1 MDYKNFLFIFL
12 ALFKIFH
19 CQSTE
24 TYNNSNKLQVANVDD
39 QFILYW
45 KKLNDEILIEVHVK
59 TTGWVGVGIS
69 PNGGILSTYFS
80 IQINL

>member
-12 ALFKIFH
+12 ALFQIFH

-24 TYNNSNKLQVANVDD
+24 TYANKLQVANVDD